1 MPAHG
6 KGGHMNHYDE
16 AQLILSGMTAI
27 AFLALLA
34 VTAWRGK

>member
-1 MPAHG
+1 MPAHS
-6 KGGHMNHYDE
+6 KVDHMNHYDE

-27 AFLALLA
+27 ALVLLA